1 MIKNLKIILFCFL
14 LLFCLGTNSSYAS
27 EVIDKN
33 SIEKK
38 IEENNEKRK
47 ANILRLIEWK
57 LDAFEQKD
65 TFIWLNDDQKILF
78 FESLK
83 KELEKQIK
91 DIVNKNKKE
100 VFEIFLTSVEKR
112 LEIYSEV
119 ETEEKALFLE
129 LFNNE

>member
-1 MIKNLKIILFCFL
+1 MIKNLKNIIFCFL
-14 LLFCLGTNSSYAS
+14 LIFCLNSKLSYAS
-27 EVIDKN
+27 ENPEKT
-33 SIEKK
+33 SIEKR
-38 IEENNEKRK
+38 IEENNEKRRES
-47 ANILRLIEWK
+47 ITRLIESK
-57 LDAFEQKD
+57 LNVFEQKE
-65 TFIWLNDDQKILF
+65 TFVWLTDDQKILF

-83 KELEKQIK
+83 IELEKQIK

-100 VFEIFLTSVEKR
+100 VFEIFLISVEKR